1 MKIIDVPQTGK
12 IGLQVAFQS
21 RYGLIRRTR
30 AIPKQPNT
38 WRQLAVRSRLTL
50 AASGFDA
57 LTQDQQDQWNT
68 AAAGYHTKATLGQSG
83 PLTGLQLFV
92 KINTTLAMLGSDAVL
107 VPPPYPVFPAV
118 APQNVV
124 ITNLLGVIKITMT
137 CPTSPGEN
145 TVLSACAPQKSG
157 VRRAPQLKLLGTC
170 PAPVQG
176 SADITSLYQASFG
189 LPVENQRIF
198 FSAHQMTNGWTS
210 PAALFTALVPHNA

>member
-12 IGLQVAFQS
+12 IGLQVSFQS
-21 RYGLIRRTR
+21 RYGLVRRAR
-30 AIPKQPNT
+30 VIPKQPNT
-38 WRQLAVRSRLTL
+38 FAQLQVRANLTR
-50 AASGFDA
+50 AAAGFDK
-57 LTQDQQDQWNT
+57 LTTAQQDAWNT
-68 AAAGYHTKATLGQSG
+68 AAAKHHTKPSLGQSG

-145 TVLSACAPQKSG
+145 TVLSAFAPQKRSYG
-157 VRRAPQLKLLGTC
+157 ETYCLTLWPALAPGPLGC
-170 PAPVQG
+170 
-176 SADITSLYQASFG
+176 
-189 LPVENQRIF
+189 R
-198 FSAHQMTNGWTS
+198 
-210 PAALFTALVPHNA
+210 